1 MKTFESIKEGS
12 QNYRLL
18 EALKRGPVYTQQR
31 YQDPG
36 LRFGYLSRRIK
47 DLKCHLEPQG
57 LTIQKTKISAKD
69 YEYCIVEFKKEIKRT
84 PLSILREW
92 FRRFFIASPV
102 PSGTMGGQPRQGVLD
117 V

>member
-1 MKTFESIKEGS
+1 MKNFESLKEGS

-18 EALKRGPVYTQQR
+18 EALKRGPVYTQSR
-31 YQDPG
+31 YSDPG

-69 YEYCIVEFKKEIKRT
+69 YEYKIIPFEEEIKRS
-84 PLSILREW
+84 PLSEIWEKAK
-92 FRRFFIASPV
+92 RFFSF
-102 PSGTMGGQPRQGVLD
+102 RQQVEA
-117 V
+117 